1 MPTLTIVI
9 PAFDEENKITLDVQA
24 AARFLSSHSLD
35 GEIIVADDG
44 SSDRTFDRASAAS
57 IPPGIHRTVIRS
69 DSHRGK
75 GWAVRAGILAS
86 RGDYVMFADCG
97 CTVPLDNALAGLR
110 LLREQRCDLAHGS
123 RHLAGSIIRR
133 DRDWDRRM
141 LSAAFHAF
149 VIHWMGL
156 PASLTDT
163 QCGFKL
169 YRGDVARTLY
179 TQCSTDGFMFD
190 IEVILRAL
198 REGFRITEFPVE
210 WSCDR
215 DSRLGLRHSARQVLK
230 ELLHLKRTLVL
241 PPPQG
246 RTEEHPHRLPRRR
259 SPAGRDR
266 GRHTS

>member
-9 PAFDEENKITLDVQA
+9 PAFDEENKITQDVQA
-24 AARFLSSHSLD
+24 AAGFLNSHTID

-44 SSDRTFDRASAAS
+44 SSDRTFDRASAAC
-57 IPPGIHRTVIRS
+57 IPPGIDRAVIRG

-86 RGDYVMFADCG
+86 RGEYVMFADCG
-97 CTVPLDNALAGLR
+97 CTVPYDNALTGLR
-110 LLREQRCDLAHGS
+110 LLREELCDLAHGS
-123 RHLAGSIIRR
+123 RHLPGSVIRR
-133 DRDWDRRM
+133 ERDWDRKM
-141 LSAAFHAF
+141 LSAAFRA
-149 VIHWMGL
+149 VIIHWMGL

-169 YRGDVARTLY
+169 YRGEVARGLY
-179 TQCSTDGFMFD
+179 AECSTDGFMFD

-198 REGFRITEFPVE
+198 HEGFRIREFAVE

-215 DSRLGLRHSARQVLK
+215 DSRLGVRQSAWEILR

-241 PPPQG
+241 PPPHS
-246 RTEEHPHRLPRRR
+246 RT
-259 SPAGRDR
+259 
-266 GRHTS
+266 